1 MVGSGT
7 CLFSLLVS
15 TVVPIWFIF
24 SARVD
29 GIIVRWDRRESGAGC
44 EVETGSWGGASE
56 PVLVL
61 TLVTE
66 AEDSAGWVN
75 VV

>member
-1 MVGSGT
+1 
-7 CLFSLLVS
+7 
-15 TVVPIWFIF
+15 
-24 SARVD
+24 
-29 GIIVRWDRRESGAGC
+29 VRWDRREGGAGC

-61 TLVTE
+61 TIVTDMATAPDAWLLPEMSDDIWAVDSLTE
-66 AEDSAGWVN
+66 AEDSDGWVN